1 MNVFEAVKQS
11 VTTRQSASYYGIRV
25 GRNGMACC
33 PFHNDRTPSM
43 KVDSRY
49 YCFGCGASWDVIDFA
64 ASLHG
69 LGKRDAA
76 FRLAEDF
83 SIPYDGASHTPA
95 AKRTPPKP
103 APEQMLR
110 WAEKHCFKVLCDYLH
125 LLEHWKIG
133 YAPQP
138 QDAVWHPLF
147 VEALQKISY
156 IEYLLYILLFG
167 EMEEKAALIVEQ
179 GKEVMRLEQ
188 RISEL
193 ATSGAGSGHANDGRY
208 GTGADTG
215 GNPGDVGGDAER
227 RREE

>member
-49 YCFGCGASWDVIDFA
+49 YCFGCGASGDVIDFA

-103 APEQMLR
+103 APETLLPDDPLDLR
-110 WAEKHCFKVLCDYLH
+110 
-125 LLEHWKIG
+125 
-133 YAPQP
+133 
-138 QDAVWHPLF
+138 
-147 VEALQKISY
+147 
-156 IEYLLYILLFG
+156 
-167 EMEEKAALIVEQ
+167 
-179 GKEVMRLEQ
+179 R
-188 RISEL
+188 
-193 ATSGAGSGHANDGRY
+193 GA
-208 GTGADTG
+208 
-215 GNPGDVGGDAER
+215 R
-227 RREE
+227 R

>member
-11 VTTRQSASYYGIRV
+11 VTTRQAASYYGIRV

-49 YCFGCGASWDVIDFA
+49 YCFGCGASGDVIDFA

-76 FRLAEDF
+76 VRLAEDF
-83 SIPYDGASHTPA
+83 SIPYDGAIRTPA

-103 APEQMLR
+103 TPEQRLR
-110 WAEKHCFKVLCDYLH
+110 QAEQHCFKVLCDYLH
-125 LLEHWKIG
+125 LLERWKIE

-138 QDAVWHPLF
+138 QDAAWHPLF
-147 VEALQKISY
+147 VEALQKNSY
-156 IEYLLYILLFG
+156 VEYLLDILLFG
-167 EMEEKAALIVEQ
+167 EMEE
-179 GKEVMRLEQ
+179 
-188 RISEL
+188 
-193 ATSGAGSGHANDGRY
+193 SGADCR
-208 GTGADTG
+208 TGKG
-215 GNPGDVGGDAER
+215 GGAA
-227 RREE
+227 